1 MENVNTKQLSLEDN
15 TASLEM
21 GTPGPAS
28 NTSLRVTPVAEA
40 LTGAENCNKQQTRVT
55 KANLCRNNIAALA
68 ESRTSLCEK
77 EMYLI
82 QQKYNQEQQLM
93 KMKMETEKLKQE
105 AFREKLMY
113 YKEKRKRVEDE

>member
-1 MENVNTKQLSLEDN
+1 
-15 TASLEM
+15 M

-28 NTSLRVTPVAEA
+28 NTSLLVTPVAEA

-55 KANLCRNNIAALA
+55 EANLCRNNIAALA
-68 ESRTSLCEK
+68 ESRTTLCEK

-82 QQKYNQEQQLM
+82 QQKYNQEQQLL